1 MANDKVSDLDR
12 LTGTRYLAVMLQAD
26 PAKRPPTMAEV
37 LAHPFFPKDEQD
49 ALDEHGEWIC
59 SQPRVLSLN

>member
-1 MANDKVSDLDR
+1 MAHDKVSDLDR

-49 ALDEHGEWIC
+49 KLDKHGEWTW
-59 SQPRVLSLN
+59 SQPYH